1 MGNLCVGRYG
11 KATQNRVPENKVP
24 ENKGPENKVPE
35 SKQRCPIWPPK
46 RTPIWCPNKV
56 PENKKPN
63 LHDTS
68 AAKRYTQMVCPK
80 IKTYI

>member
-1 MGNLCVGRYG
+1 MGNLWVGRYW
-11 KATQNRVPENKVP
+11 KVTQNQVPENKVP

-35 SKQRCPIWPPK
+35 NRQRCPNWPPK
-46 RTPIWCPNKV
+46 KTPIWCPNKV
-56 PENKKPN
+56 PENKNPN